1 MKHSKHP
8 QNRSTRLKPLPLML
22 MLAGLCLMGSL
33 LAGQSAREDDDFAY
47 IRELYY
53 REGDNLNEV
62 EAELDSFSNR
72 YPNSEYGQY
81 VRYLRGNIA
90 LRRGDFEQSSGI
102 YRELLEQELH
112 PDVLPDV
119 YLNYAISNYYLQDL
133 AMGLSLLKDLEEVAT
148 HPWYLYQVN
157 VWRGRIKAMQ
167 ELWLSAEDE
176 YRKALDYDPR
186 EVLFDYF
193 QALLALQKDDEAQAI
208 LDTLSVA
215 SPDHGKYHGAWLD
228 QLLTEAQYDAFDEYI
243 SGLDSL
249 VTSTPPFILLRIRKE
264 LDQENYAAARAL
276 LPKLT
281 TTSETATYY
290 RAVLLHHDG
299 FSTEADA
306 LFRSLLSSREGDLAM
321 LSYLE
326 RLKILHNTD
335 PGSAT
340 RQLEKYLE
348 SPRAR
353 RGDAFNLLGQFR
365 FAAGDHQQALSHFI
379 EASNYLLTRP
389 TEELNQILSARC
401 CYNLGQYELCS
412 GICNRYLNN
421 HPKGRY
427 RDVALYYA
435 GKSSVSPDDARIA
448 RLNYEKLLREHPDS
462 PWVPLAGPELA
473 EVYFTAAEYPQAEE
487 LYLSILSAGKG
498 DPALYLRLAQTY
510 YYQDKYAEAGDVLN
524 NYLDPEA
531 DFEAALLKASIAFSG
546 KDFHGALESY
556 TRAENLAE
564 TSDQK
569 NEALSYRA
577 YTLYYLKRYDEAS
590 DLFLALSQGSHNADI
605 YLYQAAKSAAA
616 GKNWVRALEIHDRW
630 LDEFPDSEYYL
641 SVLADIA
648 NINFNLGR
656 FSESLNDWL
665 NILRRFTAVTFVSEE
680 ELPLLAEVFTGI
692 ETSSRKLRGSEHID
706 LIAGMI
712 DTFKSDYIKFELEYI
727 LVKLYANA
735 ELWEDLLLEASQL
748 RASFALPR
756 QRQNEFDG
764 LLLRSLIM
772 LNRMDEA
779 DSLASQIM
787 ATDPSKEILIQW
799 AELAELNGDED
810 LALDRYQRAFELHSE
825 ADVWLRLVEL
835 SAGSG
840 WRDFDSIWTLGSEFQ
855 ADYPLTQLSQ
865 IGYLFDYGRVTEAK
879 AVADSLLDTQTD
891 PRVRAGA
898 ETWLGRILFTE
909 GDYDNARRSF
919 NKIRLLYQDLPDVQ
933 SEACYYLILSLA
945 KLGETLEARLA
956 LDEFSHL
963 LDEKQSQD
971 ILMMLENRR

>member
-8 QNRSTRLKPLPLML
+8 HNGSTRRNWLPLML
-22 MLAGLCLMGSL
+22 LLTVMCLRVSL
-33 LAGQSAREDDDFAY
+33 LGGQPARENDDFAY
-47 IRELYY
+47 IVELYY
-53 REGDNLNEV
+53 RNVDNLNEI

-72 YPNSEYGQY
+72 YPISEYGQY
-81 VRYLRGNIA
+81 VQYLRGNIA
-90 LRRGDFEQSSGI
+90 LRKGDFEQSSGI
-102 YRELLEQELH
+102 YQELVEQELH
-112 PDVLPDV
+112 PDILPDV
-119 YLNYAISNYYLQDL
+119 CLNYAISSYYLQDHAL
-133 AMGLSLLKDLEEVAT
+133 GLSLLKDLEKAAT
-148 HPWYLYQVN
+148 HPWYRYQVN

-176 YRKALDYDPR
+176 YRKALAYDPR

-193 QALLALQKDDEAQAI
+193 QALLALHKDAEAQAI

-228 QLLTEAQYDAFDEYI
+228 QLLNEAQYDMFDEYI

-249 VTSTPPFILLRIRKE
+249 VTFTPPFILLRIRKE
-264 LDQENYAAARAL
+264 LDQENYAAAKAL

-281 TTSETATYY
+281 ETSETATYY
-290 RAVLLHHDG
+290 RAVLLKQDG
-299 FSTEADA
+299 FSAEADA
-306 LFRSLLSSREGDLAM
+306 LFRSLLNSREGDLAV

-348 SPRAR
+348 SPQTR

-365 FAAGDHQQALSHFI
+365 FAAGGYQQALNHFI
-379 EASNYLLTRP
+379 EASNYILTKP

-401 CYNLGQYELCS
+401 YYNLGWPELCAA
-412 GICNRYLNN
+412 ICNRYLNN
-421 HPKGRY
+421 HPRGRY

-435 GKSSVSPDDARIA
+435 AKSSVSQDDARIA

-462 PWVPLAGPELA
+462 PWVTLAGPELA
-473 EVYFTAAEYPQAEE
+473 ELYFNAAEYPKAEA
-487 LYLSILSAGKG
+487 LYESILSAGNVH
-498 DPALYLRLAQTY
+498 PALYLRLAQTY
-510 YYQDKYAEAGDVLN
+510 YYQDKYAEAEDLMKN
-524 NYLDPEA
+524 NLDPEE
-531 DFEAALLKASIAFSG
+531 DFEAALLMASIAFSG
-546 KDFHGALESY
+546 KDFNGALESY

-569 NEALSYRA
+569 TEALSYRA
-577 YTLYYLKRYDEAS
+577 YTLYYLKRYTEAS
-590 DLFLALSQGSHNADI
+590 ELFLALSNGNHNADI

-616 GKNWVRALEIHDRW
+616 GKNWVRAQEIHNRW

-665 NILRRFTAVTFVSEE
+665 NILRRFTANTSVPDE

-735 ELWEDLLLEASQL
+735 ELWEDLLREASQL
-748 RASFALPR
+748 RESIDLPR
-756 QRQNEFDG
+756 QRQNEFDC
-764 LLLRSLIM
+764 LLLRSLIK
-772 LNRMDEA
+772 LNRVDEA

-799 AELAELNGDED
+799 AELAELNGDVD
-810 LALDRYQRAFELHSE
+810 LALDRYLSAFELHPE
-825 ADVWLRLVEL
+825 ADIWLRLVEL

-840 WRDFDSIWTLGSEFQ
+840 WQDFDSIWVLGSEFQ
-855 ADYPLTQLSQ
+855 AEYSLTQLAR
-865 IGYLFDYGRVTEAK
+865 IGYLFDKGRLTEAQ
-879 AVADSLLDTQTD
+879 AVADSLLDSQTD

-898 ETWLGRILFTE
+898 ETWLGKILFTQN
-909 GDYDNARRSF
+909 DYDSARRSF

-945 KLGETLEARLA
+945 NLGETREAWLA
-956 LDEFSHL
+956 LDEFGHL
-963 LDEKQSQD
+963 LSKKQVQD
-971 ILMMLENRR
+971 ILILLDNRR